1 VNFFFFIKLKKLI
14 KFFYQFLVQIYI
26 FELTTYKK
34 NTLSNKLN
42 FFLIDKN
49 TVKKKL
55 FLRKYFKANKLKIK
69 RFKNSKFIGIK
80 NKKEIICSG
89 WAAYKQTKNWHVEEI
104 NKYINFENHIV
115 LYDFRTLDEYKNQG
129 YYKNLLKYIQN
140 RFIRKKLV
148 IYTLSS
154 NLKSQNAIK
163 KTNFKKTNEIKKIF

>member
-1 VNFFFFIKLKKLI
+1 MNFFFIKLKKLI
-14 KFFYQFLVQIYI
+14 KFFYQFLVQIYV
-26 FELTTYKK
+26 FELTIYKK

-49 TVKKKL
+49 AVKKKL
-55 FLRKYFKANKLKIK
+55 FLRKYFLANKLKIK

-80 NKKEIICSG
+80 YKKEIICSG
-89 WAAYKQTKNWHVEEI
+89 WAVYKQTKKWHIEEI

-115 LYDFRTLDEYKNQG
+115 LYDFRTLDEYKNRG

-140 RFIRKKLV
+140 RFIGKRLV